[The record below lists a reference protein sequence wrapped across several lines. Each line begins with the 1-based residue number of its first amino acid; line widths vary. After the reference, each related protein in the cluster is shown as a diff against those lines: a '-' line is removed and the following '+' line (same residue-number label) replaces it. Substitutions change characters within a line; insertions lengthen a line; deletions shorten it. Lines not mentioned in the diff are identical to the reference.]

1 MNYAVVR
8 TGGKQYRV
16 STGDVIDV
24 ERLPS
29 EEGASVDLTDVLLLS
44 RDGEVTVGT
53 PTVEGARVVGEVEE
67 NGRGEKIYVFKF
79 KSKTRQGKKTGHRQ
93 DFTRL
98 RITDI
103 LMGSTAKAPQRRRA
117 TKAKEEFSDGS

>member
-1 MNYAVVR
+1 MDYAIIK

-16 STGDVIDV
+16 SAGDVIDV
-24 ERLPS
+24 DKLS
-29 EEGASVDLTDVLLLS
+29 VEEGASVELTDVLLLS
-44 RDGEVTVGT
+44 RGETVTVGT
-53 PTVEGARVVGEVEE
+53 PGIEGARVMGTVEQH
-67 NGRGEKIYVFKF
+67 GRGKKIVVFRF

-103 LMGSTAKAPQRRRA
+103 LTGDAPKPRRRRA
-117 TKAKEEFSDGS
+117 QATAKETSDGA

>member
-1 MNYAVVR
+1 MDYAIIK

-16 STGDVIDV
+16 SAGDVIDV
-24 ERLPS
+24 DKLS
-29 EEGASVDLTDVLLLS
+29 VEEGASVELTDVLLLS
-44 RDGEVTVGT
+44 QGEAVTVGT
-53 PTVEGARVVGEVEE
+53 PGIEGARVMGTVEQH
-67 NGRGEKIYVFKF
+67 GRGKKIIVFRF

-103 LMGSTAKAPQRRRA
+103 LTGDAPKPRKQRTKTTAKE
-117 TKAKEEFSDGS
+117 TSDGA

>member
-1 MNYAVVR
+1 MDYAIIK

-16 STGDVIDV
+16 SAGDVIDV
-24 ERLPS
+24 EKLS
-29 EEGASVDLTDVLLLS
+29 VEEGASVELTDVLLLS
-44 RDGEVTVGT
+44 QGEAVTVGT
-53 PTVEGARVVGEVEE
+53 PGIEGARVVGTVEQH
-67 NGRGEKIYVFKF
+67 GRGKKIVVFRF

-103 LMGSTAKAPQRRRA
+103 LTGDTPKPRKRRA
-117 TKAKEEFSDGS
+117 RANAKENSDGA

>member
-1 MNYAVVR
+1 MDYAIIK

-16 STGDVIDV
+16 SAGDVIDV
-24 ERLPS
+24 DKLS
-29 EEGASVDLTDVLLLS
+29 VEEGASVELTDVLLLS
-44 RDGEVTVGT
+44 QGETVTVGT
-53 PTVEGARVVGEVEE
+53 PGIEGARVMGTIEQH
-67 NGRGEKIYVFKF
+67 GRGKKIVVFRF

-103 LMGSTAKAPQRRRA
+103 LTGDAPKPRRRRA
-117 TKAKEEFSDGS
+117 RATAKETSDGA

>member
-1 MNYAVVR
+1 MDYAIVK

-16 STGDVIDV
+16 SAGDVIDV
-24 ERLPS
+24 EKLPL
-29 EEGASVDLTDVLLLS
+29 EEGASVELTDVLMLTQ
-44 RDGEVTVGT
+44 GEAVTVGT
-53 PTVEGARVVGEVEE
+53 PGIEGARVMGTIEQH
-67 NGRGEKIYVFKF
+67 GRGKKIVVFRF

-103 LMGSTAKAPQRRRA
+103 LTGDAPRPRRRRPRA
-117 TKAKEEFSDGS
+117 DAKETSDGS

>member
-1 MNYAVVR
+1 MYAVFK

-16 STGDVIDV
+16 SAGDVIDIDKLSV
-24 ERLPS
+24 
-29 EEGASVDLTDVLLLS
+29 EEGASVELTDVLLLS
-44 RDGEVTVGT
+44 QGETVTVGT
-53 PTVEGARVVGEVEE
+53 PGIEGARAMGTVEQH
-67 NGRGEKIYVFKF
+67 GRGKKIIVFRF

-103 LMGSTAKAPQRRRA
+103 LTGDAPKPRKRRVRATAKE
-117 TKAKEEFSDGS
+117 TSDRT